1 MAYDKLGVWHDPGNG
16 QFAKPGFSSA
26 KALAL
31 KTMREVI
38 GAMTRDRV
46 KDRHR
51 DWVILRTDLLADYDL
66 HAGDVVDARFV
77 DDDWAQV
84 TVSDPD
90 TGFDRVVKVPWSSFD
105 DGWESEWGP
114 SPVRPDRDL
123 TWKPS
128 ALADGKMSKATSSEL
143 VDGTTVRV
151 HTAAGGVVDIVTRDE
166 HQAEAVKGLLDNEMA
181 GDDGL
186 PVWEFNGIP
195 QRSFRWTDNI
205 ASNLAILDHRGRVRV
220 LDDNNGGRRV
230 EIGSPPGQPP
240 TVVTITPTSVTS
252 SYGTGDGFSWLAPE
266 RNPAAS
272 VDDLADAAV
281 AVAPIAP
288 SLMSQGIPVAP
299 TVTPDGMR
307 FGDWLFS
314 FKEVQDAAIG
324 ARNHLNPSSG
334 VISVLFPKAD
344 FDVGMG
350 VRYEGLNPDNPVG
363 YVGTFDVD
371 RVEDVDGVWAVALK
385 GGTSLAFTGMDAAE
399 VPEADALAAVERVTD
414 GLPTFDRLDV
424 AIGSLPFDKLTDPD
438 PDPDTVAWMRGA
450 LVSASTATLGTP
462 PMAYDAGDGQVLSLG
477 GKPWGGTT
485 LWRDKATGDVFYRYA
500 KHPDGTPGPVNGTVL
515 ATGTTEEQARSI
527 LYGWSNGLDPSI
539 GAAIV
544 EQGGSI
550 SRTGRIRTGDG
561 RTLTPD
567 SFLAE
572 LSAWAMAGEG
582 REGVAKLAP
591 TVADFS
597 SPTAFAAFGERALRV
612 GADTPDSKLGDIVIN
627 APSGATWAS
636 DDVDLARQKAWL
648 SHFPVLDTF
657 KAAIRADLDTPDGL
671 TEKERTQV
679 VRDRVSRTLGMFNRQ
694 RNIQLDSALARWNM
708 DMFTVVD
715 NANQQAGAAS
725 DKGRAALESEVVADI
740 GLPEGLTVDEKVDRL
755 LDRLDTLTLNDGR
768 PAVAGII
775 DGLLDTQNGSW
786 ADSSQSNQA
795 TALQFAALDLQGPDV
810 TGGFNSW
817 KKWSDKRAED
827 NDYNRGF
834 TAGQMMMARLMV
846 ASTYTLTQSD
856 LDKRGFGPDDVVIT
870 YRGSDEPQFQMAS
883 TAGSFGDRMW
893 VQTNPLA
900 ATASTYASSFK
911 NGGKVVVAQRVPR
924 SKIFATAATGTG
936 TYSEHEVVTMGAP
949 DGYLSALA
957 DAYPTR
963 PDIEDVLRHTDDLS
977 DVVDVDAIHDLP
989 SGEQTAT
996 LGAIQLVNGA
1006 MTGPEL
1012 PDGLVDSLRAGDLSA
1027 LNHNPAENG
1036 SFFQT
1041 GAPFSDAQAGGDM
1054 AAAVRRVAMAMRPEP
1069 DRVNFMAD
1077 AFDAIDTY
1085 DFGGEWDGISVWDP
1099 TSEAYTKRPFTD
1111 NEKAVVRAAFKVA
1124 LARDMGI
1131 VGTTPAMESIPFQ
1144 GHKLVYEG
1152 PTDIKVDMSN
1162 FGAEQR
1168 IPGRFRMVDADT
1180 PAADVFPDRT
1190 PRVAERDD
1198 VVDTGRV
1205 MKDVTDGDILVHDGR
1220 MVIVTSYDWP
1230 DGVGDDV
1237 TVWANDALT
1246 GDPLEWEST
1255 GGEVMPVV
1263 PGNPGLVDT
1272 PDVQPGM
1279 MIAHPDTGERV
1290 LVSRL
1295 LPQSDWDENEIEVVT
1310 APGQPPT
1317 TVRTTM
1323 DQLVVFG
1330 DDDAGWASVSASSVA
1345 PGDRVQTFYS
1355 GTTVVGTVTAAT
1367 KNDDGGVDLDITF
1380 DTPVYGDTEAS
1391 LWFDDGDEI
1400 DKLTFAASGS
1410 AVYREVSTGDLR
1422 PGMTMFD
1429 WAKFGSDDDRFT
1441 ITDAKQKS
1449 DGSWAVSGTW
1459 QDGDP
1464 DTVVLQDGATVKVL
1478 PTPPAPAAANTTIK
1492 AVGSPSGSGWS
1503 TPKAIKA
1510 GTAFWSGGQWYGAT
1524 RDAEIRD
1531 DDWYEVEATPL
1542 FGGGATT
1549 TLKGA
1554 PSDSPSFLVDGKVRA
1569 MQADQLYPGMQV
1581 DLAGDGQMRTIGLVA
1596 HDGDTVKIKLGP
1608 STSKDKIRDVT
1619 LDGSSVVATVLP
1631 TPITKAE
1638 VKVGDVIASHKGPVV
1653 AITDGSE
1660 SLQALGPDSEPFL
1673 VTRPDGGWTMLGNA
1687 TARGDSLRR
1696 ADELIPGDPVRIPSS
1711 GIHRRPATLGVVE
1724 SVAPGAGTNVDI
1736 TFTNGQTISM
1746 FSARGVSLAGTPVLW
1761 PDVVPGTEVGGRD
1774 VANVEHLGGGVVR
1787 VDWADGDPQVFGP
1800 HDVARVTGSPNPAT
1814 VAVPGVPIS
1823 VLDNEKVTPG
1833 KFMYLNGNFGLV
1845 TKVATTEGN
1854 GLTVTLQTDDG
1865 LLDVPGIG
1873 PGGATLAL
1881 LGIGENDDTIP
1892 VGSVRAGD
1900 VIVDTDGL
1908 PHYVEVVAPSGSTT
1922 VKLTLADSAV
1932 PVFVGSGEQ
1941 VIRVE
1946 SGPDEEPNPQAIAV
1960 TPEKVTS
1967 DHYRKLAGDVT
1978 RDMLDNGD
1986 IRAWTPRLA
1995 RRSLTPTEASIW
2007 TPDDWWGGY
2016 VLARRYNA
2024 YRGSFRDYVDEVM
2037 SRPDTPA
2044 PGHASVGIAKAA
2056 KEAMEGDSAASGP
2069 SWIPG
2074 DVVPDEWGLTSDG
2087 GPVKVSQVNGWTVKF
2102 EDPTTGA
2109 YLGTKVVTPPAVA
2122 LAE

>member
-324 ARNHLNPSSG
+324 ARNHPNPSSG
-334 VISVLFPKAD
+334 IVSLLFPKAD

-350 VRYEGLNPDNPVG
+350 VRHEGPNPDDPVVH
-363 YVGTFDVD
+363 VGTFDVD
-371 RVEDVDGVWAVALK
+371 RVEDVDGVWAVAFK
-385 GGTSLAFTGMDAAE
+385 GATGLVYTGMDADE
-399 VPEADALAAVERVTD
+399 IPEADALAAVKRVTD
-414 GLPTFDRLDV
+414 GLPTYNRLE
-424 AIGSLPFDKLTDPD
+424 ATISSLPFDKLTDPD

-671 TEKERTQV
+671 TEEERTQV

-708 DMFTVVD
+708 DLFTVVD

-977 DVVDVDAIHDLP
+977 DVVNVDAIHDLP

-1036 SFFQT
+1036 SFFQA

-1077 AFDAIDTY
+1077 MFDAIDTY

-1111 NEKAVVRAAFKVA
+1111 NEKAVVRAAFKVG

-1131 VGTTPAMESIPFQ
+1131 VGTTPAMESVPFQ

-1152 PTDIKVDMSN
+1152 PSDIKVDLSN

-1263 PGNPGLVDT
+1263 PGSPGLVDT
-1272 PDVQPGM
+1272 TDVQPGM
-1279 MIAHPDTGERV
+1279 MIAHPETGERV

-1367 KNDDGGVDLDITF
+1367 KNDEGGVDLDVAF
-1380 DTPVYGDTEAS
+1380 DTPVYGDTGATI
-1391 LWFDDGDEI
+1391 WFDDGDEV

-1478 PTPPAPAAANTTIK
+1478 PTPPAPAAANTTVK
-1492 AVGSPSGSGWS
+1492 AVASPSGSGWS

-1524 RDAEIRD
+1524 RDADVGD

-1638 VKVGDVIASHKGPVV
+1638 VKVGDVIVSPKGPVV
-1653 AITDGSE
+1653 AITPGSE

-1673 VTRPDGGWTMLGNA
+1673 VTRPDAGWTMLGNA

-1711 GIHRRPATLGVVE
+1711 DYDVDLTGIGIVE

-1746 FSARGVSLAGTPVLW
+1746 FSARGVLLAGTPVLW

-1800 HDVARVTGSPNPAT
+1800 HDVARVTRSPNPAT
-1814 VAVPGVPIS
+1814 VAVPTAPIP
-1823 VLDNEKVTPG
+1823 VLDNERVTPG
-1833 KFMYLNGNFGLV
+1833 KFLYLDGNFGLV
-1845 TKVATTEGN
+1845 TKVATTEDN
-1854 GLTVTLQTDDG
+1854 GLTVTLQTDEG

-1873 PGGATLAL
+1873 PGGSTLAL

-1892 VGSVRAGD
+1892 VGSVRVGD
-1900 VIVDTDGL
+1900 VVVDTDGL
-1908 PHYVEVVAPSGSTT
+1908 PHYVESAAPSGSAT
-1922 VKLTLADSAV
+1922 VKLTFADSAT
-1932 PVFVGSGEQ
+1932 PVFVDSGEQ
-1941 VIRVE
+1941 VIRVD
-1946 SGPDEEPNPQAIAV
+1946 SGPDEDDIPNPQDIAV
-1960 TPEKVTS
+1960 TPEKVGS
-1967 DHYRKLAGDVT
+1967 ANFRKLADDVT

-1986 IRAWTPRLA
+1986 IRAWTPNVA

-2016 VLARRYNA
+2016 VLARKYNK
-2024 YRGSFRDYVDEVM
+2024 YRGTFRGYVDEVM

-2056 KEAMEGDSAASGP
+2056 EEKAAEDSLPWSAGD
-2069 SWIPG
+2069 I
-2074 DVVPDEWGLTSDG
+2074 VTDEWGLTPDG
-2087 GPVKVSQVNGWTVKF
+2087 GQVEVSQVNGWTVKF
-2102 EDPTTGA
+2102 EDPDTGA
-2109 YLGTKVVTPPAVA
+2109 YLGTKVITPPAVA